1 MDAAHVCV
9 GMKAKP
15 VVRWPGGKTRMLS
28 KILPLMRSHSTY
40 VEAFGGG
47 LAVLLAKLRS
57 PGEVVNDI
65 NGDLVNLYRYAQH
78 HLEALI
84 EECRWT
90 LSSREELAAL
100 IEQPGVT
107 GLQRAARF
115 LLRNRMSFGGGGS
128 NFAVSR
134 QGQPSRENVLEALRE
149 LNKRLDKVAVENLP
163 WERLLGLYDGPH
175 TLWFFDPPYAAG
187 QVNNYGL
194 WDQETMSEFA
204 RRVKKLEGDWIVTV
218 NDSPENRALFAGHEL
233 QEVTT
238 RSGTVNR
245 RLQQD
250 ATFGELLIR
259 RRIRKAAS
267 LPLPLPDARS
277 FRKAA

>member
-1 MDAAHVCV
+1 
-9 GMKAKP
+9 
-15 VVRWPGGKTRMLS
+15 MLS
-28 KILPLMRSHSTY
+28 KILPMLRPHSTY

-65 NGDLVNLYRYAQH
+65 NGDLVNLYRHAQF

-90 LSSREELAAL
+90 LSSREELEGL
-100 IEQPGVT
+100 IAQPGVT
-107 GLQRAARF
+107 GLQHAARF

-128 NFAVSR
+128 SFAVSR

-149 LNKRLDKVAVENLP
+149 LNKRLDKVSVENLP

-175 TLWFFDPPYAAG
+175 TLFFLDPPYASG
-187 QVNNYGL
+187 KVENYGL
-194 WDQETMSEFA
+194 WDQKTMAAFA
-204 RRVKKLEGDWIVTV
+204 ERVRGLVGDWVVTV
-218 NDSPENRALFAGHEL
+218 NDSPENRTLFAGHEI
-233 QEVTT
+233 QAVTT

-259 RRIRKAAS
+259 RRLKKAVS
-267 LPLPLPDARS
+267 VPLPLPG
-277 FRKAA
+277 AAMRRAA

>member
-1 MDAAHVCV
+1 
-9 GMKAKP
+9 
-15 VVRWPGGKTRMLS
+15 MLP
-28 KILPLMRSHSTY
+28 KILPLVRPHSTY

-65 NGDLVNLYRYAQH
+65 NGDLVNLYRHAQY

-84 EECRWT
+84 
-90 LSSREELAAL
+90 A
-100 IEQPGVT
+100 QPGVT

-149 LNKRLDKVAVENLP
+149 LNKRLDKVSIENLP

-175 TLWFFDPPYAAG
+175 TLWFFDPPYASG

-204 RRVKKLEGDWIVTV
+204 RRVKKLEGDWMVTV

-259 RRIRKAAS
+259 RRIRKPAS
-267 LPLPLPDARS
+267 MPLPLPGAMR
-277 FRKAA
+277 RAA

>member
-1 MDAAHVCV
+1 
-9 GMKAKP
+9 MKAKP

-28 KILPLMRSHSTY
+28 KILPLVRPHNLY
-40 VEAFGGG
+40 VEAFAGG
-47 LAVLLAKLRS
+47 LALLLAKLRS

-65 NGDLVNLYRYAQH
+65 NGDLVNLYRHAQYH
-78 HLEALI
+78 MDALI

-90 LSSREELAAL
+90 LSSREELEGL
-100 IEQPGVT
+100 IDQPGLT

-115 LLRNRMSFGGGGS
+115 LLRNRMSFGGGGT

-149 LNKRLDKVAVENLP
+149 LNKRLDKVSVENLP
-163 WERLLGLYDGPH
+163 WERLLGLYDGPQ
-175 TLWFFDPPYAAG
+175 TLWFFDPPYSAG

-194 WDQETMSEFA
+194 WDQETMGAFA
-204 RRVKKLEGDWIVTV
+204 AKVRKLEGDWIVTV
-218 NDSPENRALFAGHEL
+218 NDSPENRALFAGHEI
-233 QEVTT
+233 QPVTT

-245 RLQQD
+245 RLATD

-259 RRIRKAAS
+259 RRMRKAVSAS
-267 LPLPLPDARS
+267 LPFPKMELR
-277 FRKAA
+277 RAA